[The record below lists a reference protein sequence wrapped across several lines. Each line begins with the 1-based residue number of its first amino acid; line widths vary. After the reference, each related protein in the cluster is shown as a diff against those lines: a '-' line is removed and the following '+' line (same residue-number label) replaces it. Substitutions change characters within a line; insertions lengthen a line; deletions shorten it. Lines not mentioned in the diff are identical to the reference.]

1 MMPLNDVFTPKKP
14 IEFSCDC
21 CDFNTSNKK
30 DYVRHISTSK
40 HKKYTQMMTND
51 AENYPNP
58 EIKMLN
64 IFECDC
70 GKQYKYRQG
79 LFNHKKCCLSNKQNS
94 LVSEQETEEEENKIL
109 NDEPKDKQF
118 DLIMMLI
125 KENSEL
131 KNMMIEQSKE
141 TSEFKNIMLEVIK
154 NGTSNTNISNTT
166 TTNSHNKAFNLQFF
180 LNETC
185 KNAMN
190 ITEFAD
196 SIKLQL
202 SDFENVGDV
211 GFITGISN
219 IIIKNLKALDI
230 TQRPVHCTD
239 QKREIIYIKD
249 EDKWEKED
257 DKKQKFHKFL
267 KKIINKNQRLLLKF
281 QEIYPDYNKYS
292 SPNST
297 RYDKIVIEALGGRGD
312 NTAEKENKILSIIS
326 KTIGIDKI

>member
-1 MMPLNDVFTPKKP
+1 MELFLSSQIPKLLRC
-14 IEFSCDC
+14 ELCDY
-21 CDFNTSNKK
+21 NTSSKK
-30 DYVRHISTSK
+30 DYDKHLLTSK
-40 HKKYTQMMTND
+40 HKKQADGSILGIMEVGKSQKT
-51 AENYPNP
+51 
-58 EIKMLN
+58 I
-64 IFECDC
+64 CDIC
-70 GKQYKYRQG
+70 NKIYKTSAGLWKHKQ
-79 LFNHKKCCLSNKQNS
+79 KCVTL
-94 LVSEQETEEEENKIL
+94 ETVIENKIL
-109 NDEPKDKQF
+109 EENKPIEQFDKQMN
-118 DLIMMLI
+118 LIMMLV
-125 KENSEL
+125 KENSEF
-131 KNMMIEQSKE
+131 KNMMIEQQ
-141 TSEFKNIMLEVIK
+141 NLMMEVIK
-154 NGTSNTNISNTT
+154 NGTSNTNISNTN
-166 TTNSHNKAFNLQFF
+166 TNSHNKAFNLNFF

-281 QEIYPDYNKYS
+281 QEVYPDYNKYS

-312 NTAEKENKILSIIS
+312 NNLEKEDKILSIIS
-326 KTIGIDKI
+326 KTIGIEK

>member
-1 MMPLNDVFTPKKP
+1 MNDFETELSQKIPNY
-14 IEFSCDC
+14 ICEYCEYI
-21 CDFNTSNKK
+21 THNKK
-30 DYVRHISTSK
+30 DFTK
-40 HKKYTQMMTND
+40 HKLTQKHKNNIDETQMTQI
-51 AENYPNP
+51 YPKKSQ
-58 EIKMLN
+58 ICM
-64 IFECDC
+64 C
-70 GKQYKYRQG
+70 GQKYNSRSS
-79 LFNHKKCCLSNKQNS
+79 LWRHKKICVVN
-94 LVSEQETEEEENKIL
+94 EEENIIL
-109 NDEPKDKQF
+109 KNKPKDDPKDKQI

-141 TSEFKNIMLEVIK
+141 TSEFKNMVIDVIK
-154 NGTSNTNISNTT
+154 NGISNTNISNTT
-166 TTNSHNKAFNLQFF
+166 NTTNSHNKAFNLNFF

-219 IIIKNLKALDI
+219 IIIKKLKALDI
-230 TQRPVHCTD
+230 TQRPLHCTD
-239 QKREIIYIKD
+239 QKRETIYIKD

-257 DKKQKFHKFL
+257 DKKQKCHKFI
-267 KKIINKNQRLLLKF
+267 KKIVNKNQRLLLKF
-281 QEIYPDYNKYS
+281 QEVYPDYNKYS

-297 RYDKIVIEALGGRGD
+297 RYDLIVIEALGGRGD
-312 NTAEKENKILSIIS
+312 NTAEKEDKIISNIS
-326 KTIGIDKI
+326 KTICVEK

>member
-1 MMPLNDVFTPKKP
+1 MKKMPKNAQLFCCDICNFNCCKISNYDKHLLTPKHKNRTFLNNLEP
-14 IEFSCDC
+14 KNASKFICKNC
-21 CDFNTSNKK
+21 NK
-30 DYVRHISTSK
+30 I
-40 HKKYTQMMTND
+40 
-51 AENYPNP
+51 
-58 EIKMLN
+58 
-64 IFECDC
+64 
-70 GKQYKYRQG
+70 YKARNSLWY
-79 LFNHKKCCLSNKQNS
+79 HEKTCLSSK
-94 LVSEQETEEEENKIL
+94 LETDEEENKIL
-109 NDEPKDKQF
+109 KDEPKDKQI

-131 KNMMIEQSKE
+131 KNMMFEQSKE
-141 TSEFKNIMLEVIK
+141 TGEFKNIMLEVIK
-154 NGTSNTNISNTT
+154 NGTMNNNISNNNISNNNISNNNISNTN
-166 TTNSHNKAFNLQFF
+166 TNSHNKAFNLNFF

-230 TQRPVHCTD
+230 TQRPLHCTD

-281 QEIYPDYNKYS
+281 QEVYPDYNKYS

-312 NTAEKENKILSIIS
+312 NNLEKEDKILSIIS
-326 KTIGIDKI
+326 KTIGINK

>member
-1 MMPLNDVFTPKKP
+1 MATDKSQKVALKFCCNICEYTTTKQYDYIKHNTTQKHIRNILATSSNQLSLKINVLNNFT
-14 IEFSCDC
+14 C
-21 CDFNTSNKK
+21 NTCNKNYK
-30 DYVRHISTSK
+30 DRTGLWR
-40 HKKYTQMMTND
+40 HKKTCN
-51 AENYPNP
+51 N
-58 EIKMLN
+58 N
-64 IFECDC
+64 IVNFELTESKPVVD
-70 GKQYKYRQG
+70 YNITSETIVNI
-79 LFNHKKCCLSNKQNS
+79 LKQNNE
-94 LVSEQETEEEENKIL
+94 LQQMLLEQNKTI
-109 NDEPKDKQF
+109 
-118 DLIMMLI
+118 I
-125 KENSEL
+125 EL
-131 KNMMIEQSKE
+131 SKNNQI
-141 TSEFKNIMLEVIK
+141 T
-154 NGTSNTNISNTT
+154 NTNISHNNSHN
-166 TTNSHNKAFNLQFF
+166 NSHNKAFNLNFF

-219 IIIKNLKALDI
+219 IIIKKLKALDV

-267 KKIINKNQRLLLKF
+267 KKIINKNQRLILKF
-281 QEIYPDYNKYS
+281 QEVYPDYNKYS

-312 NTAEKENKILSIIS
+312 NNLEKEDKILSIIS
-326 KTIGIDKI
+326 KTIGVDKEK

>member
-1 MMPLNDVFTPKKP
+1 MLT
-14 IEFSCDC
+14 ESCEKVAQILQC
-21 CDFNTSNKK
+21 VKCDYSTSRKSSYEK
-30 DYVRHISTSK
+30 HILTSK
-40 HKKYTQMMTND
+40 HKKLSFVNNMETKSCEND
-51 AENYPNP
+51 KINNNFCCQNCNKSYQSRVGLW
-58 EIKMLN
+58 KH
-64 IFECDC
+64 
-70 GKQYKYRQG
+70 KQ
-79 LFNHKKCCLSNKQNS
+79 KCVTL
-94 LVSEQETEEEENKIL
+94 ETVIENKIL
-109 NDEPKDKQF
+109 EENKPIEQFDKQMN
-118 DLIMMLI
+118 LIMMLV
-125 KENSEL
+125 KENSEF
-131 KNMMIEQSKE
+131 KNMMIEQQ
-141 TSEFKNIMLEVIK
+141 NLMMEVIK
-154 NGTSNTNISNTT
+154 NGTSNTNISNTN
-166 TTNSHNKAFNLQFF
+166 TNSHNKAFNLNFF

-281 QEIYPDYNKYS
+281 QEVYPDYNKYS

-312 NTAEKENKILSIIS
+312 NNLEKEDKILSIIS
-326 KTIGIDKI
+326 KTIGIEK

>member
-1 MMPLNDVFTPKKP
+1 MEINFTPKNADLYC
-14 IEFSCDC
+14 EF
-21 CDFNTSNKK
+21 CDFKCFKQSDWDRHGKTIKHAHRVTGNKMETADIQKNAIYKCELCEKEYLTNSGLWKHTKICKFIDESKNTIIQN
-30 DYVRHISTSK
+30 
-40 HKKYTQMMTND
+40 N
-51 AENYPNP
+51 N
-58 EIKMLN
+58 EI
-64 IFECDC
+64 
-70 GKQYKYRQG
+70 
-79 LFNHKKCCLSNKQNS
+79 H
-94 LVSEQETEEEENKIL
+94 
-109 NDEPKDKQF
+109 DK

-125 KENSEL
+125 KQNAEIIKEN
-131 KNMMIEQSKE
+131 
-141 TSEFKNIMLEVIK
+141 SEFKNMVIEVIK

-230 TQRPVHCTD
+230 TQRPLHCTD

-281 QEIYPDYNKYS
+281 QEVYPDYNKYS

>member
-1 MMPLNDVFTPKKP
+1 MELKENEKNEQIFICVN
-14 IEFSCDC
+14 
-21 CDFNTSNKK
+21 CDFKCCYSADWKRHTSTQKHLVSLNKNDLELNGNK
-30 DYVRHISTSK
+30 FNEKNECFNICEYCEKKYKTASGLWK
-40 HKKYTQMMTND
+40 HKKTCNVNHVITSELTELKPVVDY
-51 AENYPNP
+51 
-58 EIKMLN
+58 N
-64 IFECDC
+64 ITSETIVNI
-70 GKQYKYRQG
+70 
-79 LFNHKKCCLSNKQNS
+79 LKQNNE
-94 LVSEQETEEEENKIL
+94 LQQMLMEQNKI
-109 NDEPKDKQF
+109 
-118 DLIMMLI
+118 II
-125 KENSEL
+125 EL
-131 KNMMIEQSKE
+131 SKNNQITN
-141 TSEFKNIMLEVIK
+141 TS
-154 NGTSNTNISNTT
+154 ISHN
-166 TTNSHNKAFNLQFF
+166 NSHNKAFNLNFF

-219 IIIKNLKALDI
+219 IIIKKLKALDV

-267 KKIINKNQRLLLKF
+267 KKIINKNQRLILKF
-281 QEIYPDYNKYS
+281 QEVYPDYNKYS

-312 NTAEKENKILSIIS
+312 NNLEKEDKILSIIS
-326 KTIGIDKI
+326 KTIGIEK

>member
-1 MMPLNDVFTPKKP
+1 MN
-14 IEFSCDC
+14 
-21 CDFNTSNKK
+21 
-30 DYVRHISTSK
+30 
-40 HKKYTQMMTND
+40 
-51 AENYPNP
+51 
-58 EIKMLN
+58 
-64 IFECDC
+64 
-70 GKQYKYRQG
+70 
-79 LFNHKKCCLSNKQNS
+79 
-94 LVSEQETEEEENKIL
+94 
-109 NDEPKDKQF
+109 
-118 DLIMMLI
+118 LIMMLV
-125 KENSEL
+125 KENSEF
-131 KNMMIEQSKE
+131 KNMMIEQQ
-141 TSEFKNIMLEVIK
+141 NLMIEVIK
-154 NGTSNTNISNTT
+154 NGTSNTNISNTN
-166 TTNSHNKAFNLQFF
+166 TNSHNKAFNLNFF

-281 QEIYPDYNKYS
+281 QEVYPDYNKYS

-312 NTAEKENKILSIIS
+312 NNLEKEDKILSIIS
-326 KTIGIDKI
+326 KTIGIEK

>member
-1 MMPLNDVFTPKKP
+1 MPEMPEISKNAVFICENCEFKCVKKSNWL
-14 IEFSCDC
+14 IHIKTNKHINNVHENQVETTKIKICD
-21 CDFNTSNKK
+21 
-30 DYVRHISTSK
+30 DYTCNCG
-40 HKKYTQMMTND
+40 KKYLTNSGLWKHTKICKFLD
-51 AENYPNP
+51 ESKNTIIQNNN
-58 EIKMLN
+58 EI
-64 IFECDC
+64 
-70 GKQYKYRQG
+70 
-79 LFNHKKCCLSNKQNS
+79 HNK
-94 LVSEQETEEEENKIL
+94 
-109 NDEPKDKQF
+109 
-118 DLIMMLI
+118 DLIIMLI
-125 KENSEL
+125 KENSEF
-131 KNMMIEQSKE
+131 KNMLMEQQ
-141 TSEFKNIMLEVIK
+141 NIMLDVIK
-154 NGTSNTNISNTT
+154 NGITNNNMNNNNTTNI
-166 TTNSHNKAFNLQFF
+166 TNSHNKAFNLNFF

-219 IIIKNLKALDI
+219 IIIKKLKALDI

-267 KKIINKNQRLLLKF
+267 KKIINKNQRLILKF
-281 QEIYPDYNKYS
+281 QEVYPDYNKYS

-312 NTAEKENKILSIIS
+312 NNLEKEDKIISNIS
-326 KTIGIDKI
+326 KTIGIDK

>member
-1 MMPLNDVFTPKKP
+1 MFGNENVAKSSSDL
-14 IEFSCDC
+14 C
-21 CDFNTSNKK
+21 CINCNYITHKRFNFDK
-30 DYVRHISTSK
+30 HMLTSK
-40 HKKYTQMMTND
+40 HLQAINGNGKVAKSSTNNYKCEICEKKYLTNS
-51 AENYPNP
+51 
-58 EIKMLN
+58 
-64 IFECDC
+64 
-70 GKQYKYRQG
+70 G
-79 LFNHKKCCLSNKQNS
+79 LWRHKKTCNIIEL
-94 LVSEQETEEEENKIL
+94 EEENIIL
-109 NDEPKDKQF
+109 KNKPKDDQKDKQI
-118 DLIMMLI
+118 DLIMI
-125 KENSEL
+125 IVKENNEF
-131 KNMMIEQSKE
+131 KNMM
-141 TSEFKNIMLEVIK
+141 LEVLK
-154 NGTSNTNISNTT
+154 NGITNNNMNNNNTTNI
-166 TTNSHNKAFNLQFF
+166 TNSHNKAFNLNFF

-219 IIIKNLKALDI
+219 IIIKKLKALDI

-267 KKIINKNQRLLLKF
+267 KKIINKNQRLILKF

-312 NTAEKENKILSIIS
+312 NNLEKEDKIISNIS
-326 KTIGIDKI
+326 KTIGIDK

>member
-1 MMPLNDVFTPKKP
+1 MELFGTKIKQILSKKFMC
-14 IEFSCDC
+14 EKCNY
-21 CDFNTSNKK
+21 NTDRKSNF
-30 DYVRHISTSK
+30 DNHLHSSK
-40 HKKYTQMMTND
+40 HTMELTGT
-51 AENYPNP
+51 
-58 EIKMLN
+58 
-64 IFECDC
+64 IF
-70 GKQYKYRQG
+70 KQG
-79 LFNHKKCCLSNKQNS
+79 LSNNENICDNCNKIYKTSSGLWKHKQKCINIIK
-94 LVSEQETEEEENKIL
+94 EIDEEENIIL
-109 NDEPKDKQF
+109 KDDSTDKHF

-125 KENSEL
+125 KQNAEIIKEN
-131 KNMMIEQSKE
+131 
-141 TSEFKNIMLEVIK
+141 SEFKNMVIDVIK
-154 NGTSNTNISNTT
+154 NGTTNTSISHN
-166 TTNSHNKAFNLQFF
+166 NSHNKAFNLNFF

-219 IIIKNLKALDI
+219 IIIKKLKALDV

-267 KKIINKNQRLLLKF
+267 KKIINKNQRLILKF
-281 QEIYPDYNKYS
+281 QEVYPDYNKYS

-312 NTAEKENKILSIIS
+312 NNLEKEDKILSIIS
-326 KTIGIDKI
+326 KTIGIEK